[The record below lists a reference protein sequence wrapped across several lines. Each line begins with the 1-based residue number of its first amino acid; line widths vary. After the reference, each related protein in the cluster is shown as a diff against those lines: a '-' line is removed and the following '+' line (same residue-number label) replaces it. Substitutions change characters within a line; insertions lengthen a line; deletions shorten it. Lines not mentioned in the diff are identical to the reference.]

1 MAGRGGSAPIGAD
14 NIEGELLRLESELEA
29 EMRSLH
35 AQGLSRHALSP
46 VESVPLADQCVA
58 ACSTC
63 FDELRKM
70 LLTGEGPEPNRSQ
83 SPTLIEDA
91 ISEFDLAAQELLHM
105 RFGLGYSFEK
115 IGEVSG
121 VDPDSSRAMVSAA
134 VETLRRHPSI
144 RESLGF

>member
-1 MAGRGGSAPIGAD
+1 
-14 NIEGELLRLESELEA
+14 
-29 EMRSLH
+29 MRSLLV
-35 AQGLSRHALSP
+35 QGLSR
-46 VESVPLADQCVA
+46 VSVPPAELVALTDECVR
-58 ACSTC
+58 ACRNC